1 MEEETAGPPDSA
13 AMLVICCVFAGGRL
27 QRSRADRGAAAHQ
40 GESAAARTAAAQL
53 SRTWALILS
62 PPQKQKAQKKMDF
75 LTEVEENM
83 DSLRELKAAHAE
95 TIQELQKTRK
105 ILTMESRISKDYRVS
120 VLLSTF
126 PSSSSSIS
134 GSGSVNRLV
143 FASVLQLEL
152 EQMSQKMNSDQQR
165 YEEKLEQQ
173 EQLLESRAA
182 RISKLEGR
190 DLHQL
195 RQRVLSAALTRFLP
209 PPVQLSSETWSTGRD
224 GSRSLQKVMRNLSSW
239 SLERTWWSCRSL
251 ELLCLHQRWS
261 SWANRNPPPSAP
273 TPSTGS
279 RCTAPPW

>member
-1 MEEETAGPPDSA
+1 
-13 AMLVICCVFAGGRL
+13 
-27 QRSRADRGAAAHQ
+27 
-40 GESAAARTAAAQL
+40 
-53 SRTWALILS
+53 
-62 PPQKQKAQKKMDF
+62 MDF

-105 ILTMESRISKDYRVS
+105 ILTMESRISKDYRAS

-126 PSSSSSIS
+126 PSSLSSIS
-134 GSGSVNRLV
+134 VSGGVNRLV

-152 EQMSQKMNSDQQR
+152 EQMSQKMNSEQQR

-182 RISKLEGR
+182 RISKLEGW
-190 DLHQL
+190 DLRQL

-209 PPVQLSSETWSTGRD
+209 PPVQLSSETWSTARE
-224 GSRSLQKVMRNLSSW
+224 GSRSPQKVMKNLSTW

-251 ELLCLHQRWS
+251 ELLCLQQGWS
-261 SWANRNPPPSAP
+261 S
-273 TPSTGS
+273 
-279 RCTAPPW
+279 